1 MSQVFTVRQ
10 LNSRYGNKMKRI
22 EALYITYDSF
32 TTFVRLEYLIL
43 YLQGWKILRM
53 LLSRFSLPLS
63 TDAAVSAAMLASQ

>member
-32 TTFVRLEYLIL
+32 TTFVRLEYLI

-53 LLSRFSLPLS
+53 LLSKFSLPLS